1 MLLENKN
8 PVIYGAGGAIGG
20 AVTRAFAREGTR
32 VFLIGRMLSPVNVV
46 AEQISAE
53 GGTAEANQV
62 DAVDEQSVEEHIG
75 AVVEKVGKI
84 DISFNAIGIP
94 ATEVARQGMQ
104 GIPFTQL
111 PLEAFSLPITTYT
124 RAHFVTA
131 KAAVLII
138 SEKSVM
144 SPCDTMK
151 E

>member
-62 DAVDEQSVEEHIG
+62 DAVDEQSVEEHIRRG
-75 AVVEKVGKI
+75 RRKSWKNRHLIQCDWDSRDGGRPPMHAGHPLH
-84 DISFNAIGIP
+84 P
-94 ATEVARQGMQ
+94 APVRGLLSPYHHLHAGSLRDRQG
-104 GIPFTQL
+104 GGG
-111 PLEAFSLPITTYT
+111 
-124 RAHFVTA
+124 
-131 KAAVLII
+131 
-138 SEKSVM
+138 
-144 SPCDTMK
+144 
-151 E
+151 